1 MEIVAPRRPAAGDQR
16 ERKEAGYPALA
27 SHQGHWL
34 AEGGPRQCRMVT
46 TTDVKDAEREAPAR
60 RRIAANFLTLAGTSV
75 AGLLITILVSVYI
88 RRVLGPEAIGQVA
101 WAMAAIGYLTVLVTP
116 GIATVGQRELARA
129 PDRSEQMLALVLTVQ
144 TLLSV
149 LVYLVVLAAA
159 ALEPRGPVVSILLA
173 IQGLTLFLTAWNT
186 GWVLQAH
193 ERMVAPSLAALAFN
207 ALQLPA
213 LVLLVHAPDDLVLYA
228 ALALPFTLAGMVW
241 NLWYLR
247 RRGLVRLRS
256 LRPKLSG
263 ARAMLREAWP
273 LALAQAAVL
282 VTLHTGTLV
291 LGFTDGNDTVGQFS
305 SAFRLMM
312 VATVITAALWNAYF
326 PAFARSQDRREEGV
340 ALSREYL
347 GLLAWMGLPA
357 AALGW
362 TFGRH
367 VIGLLYGP
375 AFEPAGRYF
384 EWLCLAIGLTFLN
397 YGLVATYV
405 PWGRGDLQFKITA
418 AAAALNLLVC
428 AVAIP
433 LYGAWGAVAATLA
446 SEALIVLLGVVT
458 RRRLDIFWHPVL
470 PIVGP
475 PLLCSAVVATT
486 LALVPVSLER
496 WWPLQLAA
504 GALVLAACV
513 AVFERHAIKRVVKKL
528 RS

>member
-1 MEIVAPRRPAAGDQR
+1 M
-16 ERKEAGYPALA
+16 
-27 SHQGHWL
+27 
-34 AEGGPRQCRMVT
+34 T
-46 TTDVKDAEREAPAR
+46 TTAELKDADREPPAR

-75 AGLLITILVSVYI
+75 AGLLITILVSVYV
-88 RRVLGPEAIGQVA
+88 RRILGPDAIGQVA

-129 PDRSEQMLALVLTVQ
+129 PERSEQLLALVLTVQ
-144 TLLSV
+144 TLLAV
-149 LVYLVVLAAA
+149 LVYLVVLAVA

-173 IQGLTLFLTAWNT
+173 IQGLTLFLAAWNA

-213 LVLLVHAPDDLVLYA
+213 LVLLIHAPDDLLLYA
-228 ALALPFTLAGMVW
+228 ALALPFTLAGTIW
-241 NLWYLR
+241 NFWYLR
-247 RRGLVRLRS
+247 RRGLLRLRS
-256 LRPKLSG
+256 LRPTLSG
-263 ARAMLREAWP
+263 ARSMLRDAWP

-282 VTLHTGTLV
+282 VTLNSGTFI
-291 LGFTDGNDTVGQFS
+291 LGFTDGNDAVGQFS

-312 VATVITAALWNAYF
+312 VAAVITAALWNAYF
-326 PAFARSQDRREEGV
+326 PAFARSQDRLEEGR

-347 GLLAWMGLPA
+347 GLLAWMGMPM

-362 TFGRH
+362 SFGSH
-367 VIGLLYGP
+367 VIELLYGS

-405 PWGRGDLQFKITA
+405 PWGRGDLQFRITA

-433 LYGAWGAVAATLA
+433 FYGAWGAVGATLA
-446 SEALIVLLGVVT
+446 SETLIVLLGLLT
-458 RRRLDIFWHPVL
+458 RRRLEIFWHPVL

-475 PLLCSAVVATT
+475 PLLCSAAVAAA

-496 WWPLQLAA
+496 WWPLQLVAA
-504 GALVLAACV
+504 AVVLVACLL
-513 AVFERHAIKRVVKKL
+513 VFERRAIARVARKL